1 MAKVNVVRAAV
12 SSVTIKRDIN
22 AALKTNT
29 VTSQRPV
36 TTVEGLADVTFPTE
50 DAEKQARDGFVMVY
64 DSPSDKFVLV
74 DPDVVLSQ
82 SVEDSD
88 LPDDFIDQLEDEI
101 DLGNVQLDNVDGGG
115 FV

>member
-1 MAKVNVVRAAV
+1 MANVNVVRPAANT
-12 SSVTIKRDIN
+12 VTIQTNIN
-22 AALKTNT
+22 TPRSSSR

-36 TTVEGLADVTFPTE
+36 TTVDGLADVNVE
-50 DAEKQARDGFVMVY
+50 NLGQGQDGFVMVY
-64 DSPSDKFVLV
+64 DSGTDKFILV

-88 LPDDFIDQLEDEI
+88 LPDDFIDQLEAEI

-115 FV
+115 F

>member
-1 MAKVNVVRAAV
+1 MPVKVVRSTAAAT
-12 SSVTIKRDIN
+12 VTIKRNIN
-22 AALKTNT
+22 APMKSNN

-36 TTVEGLADVTFPTE
+36 TTVDGLADVDVE
-50 DAEKQARDGFVMVY
+50 NLGEGQDGFVMVY

-82 SVEDSD
+82 SVEDGD
-88 LPDDFIDQLEDEI
+88 LPDDFIDQLESEI
-101 DLGNVQLDNVDGGG
+101 DLGSVQLDNVDGGG

>member
-1 MAKVNVVRAAV
+1 MAKVNVVRAAA

-22 AALKTNT
+22 TPLKANN

-36 TTVEGLADVTFPTE
+36 TTVDGLADVDVE
-50 DAEKQARDGFVMVY
+50 NLGEARDGFVMVY
-64 DSPSDKFVLV
+64 DSGTDKFILV

-82 SVEDSD
+82 SVEDGD

-115 FV
+115 FI

>member
-1 MAKVNVVRAAV
+1 
-12 SSVTIKRDIN
+12 
-22 AALKTNT
+22 
-29 VTSQRPV
+29 
-36 TTVEGLADVTFPTE
+36 
-50 DAEKQARDGFVMVY
+50 MVY

-82 SVEDSD
+82 SVEDGD
-88 LPDDFIDQLEDEI
+88 LPDDFIDQLESEI

>member
-1 MAKVNVVRAAV
+1 MAKVNVVRSAATQ
-12 SSVTIKRDIN
+12 VTIQRDIN
-22 AALKTNT
+22 APLVANN

-64 DSPSDKFVLV
+64 DSGTDKFILV

-82 SVEDSD
+82 SVEDGD

>member
-22 AALKTNT
+22 APLKSNN
-29 VTSQRPV
+29 VASQRPV
-36 TTVEGLADVTFPTE
+36 TTIEGLGDVDIDSPG
-50 DAEKQARDGFVMVY
+50 AAQDGFVMVY

-88 LPDDFIDQLEDEI
+88 LPDDFISQLESEI

-115 FV
+115 F

>member
-1 MAKVNVVRAAV
+1 MSEVQVVRSAART
-12 SSVTIKRDIN
+12 VTIQTNIN
-22 AALKTNT
+22 TPLSSNT

-36 TTVEGLADVTFPTE
+36 TTIDGLADVDVE
-50 DAEKQARDGFVMVY
+50 NLGAAQDGFVMVY

-82 SVEDSD
+82 SVEDGD
-88 LPDDFIDQLEDEI
+88 LPDDFIDQLESEI

-115 FV
+115 F